1 MDGAAMRIAG
11 LFVVVG
17 LALSGCTGSSP
28 DPEVTASSTGNSTG
42 NSTPAVSASPSPSVP
57 TKPERPDAMERDDA
71 KGAAAAAEYFIE
83 LYPYVMATGDTEE
96 FEAMSHRAC
105 GFCDDALEQAKRIEE
120 RNYMYSGG
128 DSKLSVTE
136 TYVRDEVT
144 GIFPLDVEISQKS
157 SVISD
162 QEGKDVHV
170 SNAKDSESRIEMGI
184 RDGRWVVV
192 TVAPIP
198 ETQT

>member
-1 MDGAAMRIAG
+1 MDSAAMRIAG

-17 LALSGCTGSSP
+17 LALSGCTGS
-28 DPEVTASSTGNSTG
+28 NSTG

-83 LYPYVMATGDTEE
+83 LYPYVMATGDTKE

-105 GFCDDALEQAKRIEE
+105 GFCDDALEQAKRIKE

-157 SVISD
+157 SLISD
-162 QEGKDVHV
+162 REGKEVHA
-170 SNAKDSESRIEMGI
+170 SNAKDSKSRIEMGI
-184 RDGRWVVV
+184 RDGQWVVV

-198 ETQT
+198 EKRT